1 VSFNYEEGDA
11 VLKNIT
17 VDIPQNTVLGVL
29 GHTGS
34 GKTTLARL
42 IVRLYDVTSGNVL
55 IDNKNLKDINEQ
67 DLKNSISYVTQEVQ
81 IFHATVRENLT
92 LFNPNIEDEDILD
105 IIEDVGLRPW
115 FNRLSK
121 GLDTMLDNGGSGLS
135 AGEAQLLAFIRVF
148 LKNPK
153 LVILDEAT
161 SRLDPITEGLIEN
174 ALNKL
179 LNNRTCII
187 IAHRLQTIQRA
198 DNILIL
204 EDGIIAEYGSRVE
217 LSKDINSKF
226 YSLLQKGIE
235 EVLV

>member
-1 VSFNYEEGDA
+1 M
-11 VLKNIT
+11 
-17 VDIPQNTVLGVL
+17 GVL

-42 IVRLYDVTSGNVL
+42 IVRLYDTYSG
-55 IDNKNLKDINEQ
+55 DIKFIGE
-67 DLKNSISYVTQEVQ
+67 DLKALTKESLMENISYVTQEVQ

-92 LFNPNIEDEDILD
+92 LFNPNIDDSTILK
-105 IIEDVGLRPW
+105 IIEDVGLTNWINNLP
-115 FNRLSK
+115 K
-121 GLDTMLDNGGSGLS
+121 GLDTILDNGGSGLS
-135 AGEAQLLAFIRVF
+135 SGEAQLLAFVRVL

-161 SRLDPITEGLIEN
+161 SKLDPITEGVVDK

-179 LNNRTCII
+179 LQDRTCII
-187 IAHRLQTIQRA
+187 IAHRLGTVSKA

-204 EDGIIAEYGSRVE
+204 EEGKVLEYGNR
-217 LSKDINSKF
+217 KDLGRDKNSKF
-226 YSLLQKGIE
+226 YNLLQKGLE